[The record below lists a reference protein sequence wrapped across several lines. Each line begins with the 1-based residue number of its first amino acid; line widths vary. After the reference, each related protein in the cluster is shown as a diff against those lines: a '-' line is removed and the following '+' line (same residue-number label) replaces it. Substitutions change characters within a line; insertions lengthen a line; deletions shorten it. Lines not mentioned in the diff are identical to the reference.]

1 MRAGVD
7 LSKNFADQG
16 LSVSGQAIKLFQI
29 EITPYTPM
37 IFKLSTI
44 SVPDSYISASKN

>member
-7 LSKNFADQG
+7 LSKNFAGQG
-16 LSVSGQAIKLFQI
+16 LSGQAIKLFQI

-44 SVPDSYISASKN
+44 PVPDSYISASKN